1 MKRFFEIFRLELV
14 SVVRSKALALL
25 SVVSVAWML
34 AMPYVVKGDGT
45 AEGARELYVHYS
57 VGGVFALLVV
67 ALVASAT
74 GAIARERASR
84 RLQLTMVRPV
94 RYLVIALGKMAAYV
108 ATGAFVL
115 ALAMTVLVLRSDA
128 TRPCNHVLSPVLP
141 SPREEAQAMYES
153 YMKDPDTP
161 EAVKKASKAVV
172 LRLLTQKALDHY
184 QTVPTNAV
192 ADWKFDLSSCSGKPA
207 TMAVRMRFTNQFDMR
222 QDVLGSFALDGLTCS
237 VSNITQAVLEVP
249 LGTKTVSREATLSF
263 DNRGKNA
270 LMLRPRKDINLL
282 VRADPLWANAVR
294 AYLEMVAIL
303 AVVVAFGVFLGA
315 GLGRPVALFV
325 ALVTLVLGEMS
336 PSVVDQ
342 YPDQLETDQL
352 DKIGLYLTRFAAEV
366 THPITSLSPSD
377 ALSKDECVEWSEL
390 GRVLS
395 VDLLAV
401 PLLLALLS
409 ALVMPLKQ
417 EDL

>member
-192 ADWKFDLSSCSGKPA
+192 ADWKFDLSSCSGKLA

-342 YPDQLETDQL
+342 YPDQLETDRL

-366 THPITSLSPSD
+366 THPITSLSPSE
-377 ALSKDECVEWSEL
+377 ALSKDECVEWSDL
-390 GRVLS
+390 LRVLS

-417 EDL
+417 DDL